1 MESILQFQP
10 STTDLEQ
17 RKRHWEE
24 FIIASLL
31 SCLDFDLHGFN
42 DQILTNETLLT
53 STNAYSQLL
62 H

>member
-10 STTDLEQ
+10 FTTDLEQ

-31 SCLDFDLHGFN
+31 SCLDFNLHGFN
-42 DQILTNETLLT
+42 D
-53 STNAYSQLL
+53 
-62 H
+62 